1 MNKNYIL
8 IGIVIVIFLM
18 IISLISTYNSI
29 VRLDEEVNAAWAQVD
44 VQLKRRADLIPNI
57 VETVKGYANFEKE
70 TLTSVIE
77 ARAKALG
84 AKTIDEKIDANNQ
97 FGQAISRLLVL
108 VENYPDL
115 KANENFKALITELE
129 GTENRISVERKRYN
143 DIVATYNKKI
153 RQFPIV
159 FFARM
164 FGFTPKKYFEIT
176 EEEKQV
182 PKVKF

>member
-1 MNKNYIL
+1 MKKNYIL
-8 IGIVIVIFLM
+8 IGIIIIVVL
-18 IISLISTYNSI
+18 IILSLISTYNSI
-29 VRLDEEVNAAWAQVD
+29 VKLDEEVNAQWAQVE
-44 VQLKRRADLIPNI
+44 VQLKRRYDLIPNI

-70 TLTSVIE
+70 TLTAVID

-84 AKTIDEKIDANNQ
+84 AKSLDEKIDANNQ

-108 VENYPDL
+108 VENYPEL

-143 DIVATYNKKI
+143 DLVAIFNKKI
-153 RQFPIV
+153 RQFPVV
-159 FFARM
+159 FFAKM
-164 FGFTPKKYFEIT
+164 FGFSPKKYFEIT
-176 EEEKQV
+176 EEEKQA